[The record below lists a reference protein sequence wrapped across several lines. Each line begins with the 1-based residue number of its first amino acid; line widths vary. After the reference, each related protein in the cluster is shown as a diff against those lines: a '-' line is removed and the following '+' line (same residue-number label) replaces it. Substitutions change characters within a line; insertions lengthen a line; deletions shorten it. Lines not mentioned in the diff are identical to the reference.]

1 MIQIL
6 LHNLKMDPLVSLHY
20 YAPVCALIN
29 LLFLPFAEGLE
40 PFYQLKDL
48 GVLVL
53 VSNAAVA
60 FLLNV
65 AAVFL
70 VGVASSLVLT
80 LSGVFKVRLWLS
92 FLFSPFCLQ
101 ISTWILT
108 RVTCWSSCIVV
119 FAVSLCSVFIVISL
133 RMVILAVHKV
143 QVGHPVFYRS
153 PDLLCWYGNIRHRLI
168 MSTTTFDNP
177 LCFIFDHPSQALSTL
192 LLLLPNVTT

>member
-20 YAPVCALIN
+20 YAPVCAIIN

-92 FLFSPFCLQ
+92 FFLFLLASFNVGFDWRYLLVIMHCYLCCQSLFCFYCYILADGNTCRPQGACRSPYFLQ
-101 ISTWILT
+101 ESG
-108 RVTCWSSCIVV
+108 
-119 FAVSLCSVFIVISL
+119 FIVLVGQHQSSTFYVNDNL
-133 RMVILAVHKV
+133 RQPLML
-143 QVGHPVFYRS
+143 RS
-153 PDLLCWYGNIRHRLI
+153 
-168 MSTTTFDNP
+168 
-177 LCFIFDHPSQALSTL
+177 IFDHPSQALSTL
-192 LLLLPNVTT
+192 PSLQ

>member
-20 YAPVCALIN
+20 YAPVCAIIN
-29 LLFLPFAEGLE
+29 LFFLPFAEGLE

-80 LSGVFKVRLWLS
+80 LSGVFKVRFWLS
-92 FLFSPFCLQ
+92 FPFLFSSAFATFNVDFDLHYLTVIMHCCHCCL
-101 ISTWILT
+101 SL
-108 RVTCWSSCIVV
+108 WS
-119 FAVSLCSVFIVISL
+119 VSIVISSS
-133 RMVILAVHKV
+133 RMVILATRCMLVTL
-143 QVGHPVFYRS
+143 FYKS
-153 PDLLCWYGNIRHRLI
+153 PA
-168 MSTTTFDNP
+168 P
-177 LCFIFDHPSQALSTL
+177 
-192 LLLLPNVTT
+192 

>member
-20 YAPVCALIN
+20 YAPVCAIIN
-29 LLFLPFAEGLE
+29 LFFLPFVEGLE
-40 PFYQLKDL
+40 PLYQLKDL

-92 FLFSPFCLQ
+92 FLFSC
-101 ISTWILT
+101 
-108 RVTCWSSCIVV
+108 V
-119 FAVSLCSVFIVISL
+119 FARKFQ
-133 RMVILAVHKV
+133 R
-143 QVGHPVFYRS
+143 GF
-153 PDLLCWYGNIRHRLI
+153 
-168 MSTTTFDNP
+168 
-177 LCFIFDHPSQALSTL
+177 
-192 LLLLPNVTT
+192 

>member
-20 YAPVCALIN
+20 YAPVCAIIN
-29 LLFLPFAEGLE
+29 LFLLPFAEGLE

-92 FLFSPFCLQ
+92 FLFSSFVSACKSLFCFYCY
-101 ISTWILT
+101 IS
-108 RVTCWSSCIVV
+108 
-119 FAVSLCSVFIVISL
+119 
-133 RMVILAVHKV
+133 
-143 QVGHPVFYRS
+143 GN
-153 PDLLCWYGNIRHRLI
+153 GNI
-168 MSTTTFDNP
+168 
-177 LCFIFDHPSQALSTL
+177 CHPSVRHPLFYGVRFCYVCMATSNIDCLC
-192 LLLLPNVTT
+192 

>member
-20 YAPVCALIN
+20 YAPVCAIIN
-29 LLFLPFAEGLE
+29 LFFLPFVEGLE
-40 PFYQLKDL
+40 PFYQLKEL

-80 LSGVFKVRLWLS
+80 LSGVFKVRFWLS
-92 FLFSPFCLQ
+92 FLFS
-101 ISTWILT
+101 
-108 RVTCWSSCIVV
+108 
-119 FAVSLCSVFIVISL
+119 SVFTCKFQ
-133 RMVILAVHKV
+133 R
-143 QVGHPVFYRS
+143 GF
-153 PDLLCWYGNIRHRLI
+153 
-168 MSTTTFDNP
+168 
-177 LCFIFDHPSQALSTL
+177 
-192 LLLLPNVTT
+192 

>member
-20 YAPVCALIN
+20 YAPVCAIIN
-29 LLFLPFAEGLE
+29 LFFLPFAEGLE

-70 VGVASSLVLT
+70 VGVTSSLVLT
-80 LSGVFKVRLWLS
+80 LSGVFKVRLAV
-92 FLFSPFCLQ
+92 
-101 ISTWILT
+101 I
-108 RVTCWSSCIVV
+108 
-119 FAVSLCSVFIVISL
+119 FAF
-133 RMVILAVHKV
+133 
-143 QVGHPVFYRS
+143 
-153 PDLLCWYGNIRHRLI
+153 
-168 MSTTTFDNP
+168 
-177 LCFIFDHPSQALSTL
+177 LCFTSKFQRGF
-192 LLLLPNVTT
+192 

>member
-20 YAPVCALIN
+20 YAPVCAIIN
-29 LLFLPFAEGLE
+29 LFFLPFTEGLE

-70 VGVASSLVLT
+70 VGVASGLVLT

-92 FLFSPFCLQ
+92 FLFSSFVFLLACFNVDFDWFCLAIIHCCLCCQ
-101 ISTWILT
+101 SLFCFYCYILESGN
-108 RVTCWSSCIVV
+108 TC
-119 FAVSLCSVFIVISL
+119 
-133 RMVILAVHKV
+133 
-143 QVGHPVFYRS
+143 HPQ
-153 PDLLCWYGNIRHRLI
+153 G
-168 MSTTTFDNP
+168 
-177 LCFIFDHPSQALSTL
+177 A
-192 LLLLPNVTT
+192 

>member
-20 YAPVCALIN
+20 YAPVCAIIN
-29 LLFLPFAEGLE
+29 LFFLPFTEGLQ

-80 LSGVFKVRLWLS
+80 LSGVFKVRVWLS
-92 FLFSPFCLQ
+92 LLFFTSLF
-101 ISTWILT
+101 
-108 RVTCWSSCIVV
+108 RSCPHGL
-119 FAVSLCSVFIVISL
+119 SCRLG
-133 RMVILAVHKV
+133 
-143 QVGHPVFYRS
+143 VGF
-153 PDLLCWYGNIRHRLI
+153 
-168 MSTTTFDNP
+168 
-177 LCFIFDHPSQALSTL
+177 
-192 LLLLPNVTT
+192 

>member
-20 YAPVCALIN
+20 YAPVCAIIN
-29 LLFLPFAEGLE
+29 LLIIPFTEGLE

-48 GVLVL
+48 GGAVL

-80 LSGVFKVRLWLS
+80 LSGVFKVSWLIS
-92 FLFSPFCLQ
+92 SFVFGFVLAPCFILSCYCSRSWCDHQWICFITRPFRFPICGLGTTCKRWIMHHYSAFSQFPLVRTCGSHPFFLFPPF
-101 ISTWILT
+101 
-108 RVTCWSSCIVV
+108 
-119 FAVSLCSVFIVISL
+119 SL
-133 RMVILAVHKV
+133 RIGK
-143 QVGHPVFYRS
+143 
-153 PDLLCWYGNIRHRLI
+153 
-168 MSTTTFDNP
+168 
-177 LCFIFDHPSQALSTL
+177 LSY
-192 LLLLPNVTT
+192 

>member
-20 YAPVCALIN
+20 YAPVCAIIN
-29 LLFLPFAEGLE
+29 LFFLPFTEGLE

-48 GVLVL
+48 GVFIL

-92 FLFSPFCLQ
+92 FLFSPFVFRFSLPLNH
-101 ISTWILT
+101 ISYVSFYSALVPSMRSYHMSMWIHF
-108 RVTCWSSCIVV
+108 RSSRISQVPVLFC
-119 FAVSLCSVFIVISL
+119 FAVVPLDSWNELLMLPSSLSV
-133 RMVILAVHKV
+133 LA
-143 QVGHPVFYRS
+143 PVFR
-153 PDLLCWYGNIRHRLI
+153 WRH
-168 MSTTTFDNP
+168 
-177 LCFIFDHPSQALSTL
+177 
-192 LLLLPNVTT
+192 PNNQCHVLKP